1 MQLSI
6 DQQSA
11 ENCGRDTAENDQISR
26 PACGACGILD
36 VWLGIDTTPIVM
48 PAGSATLLPGSFCW
62 RRWATEAGI
71 YTSSH
76 MVAPLY
82 GKV

>member
-11 ENCGRDTAENDQISR
+11 ENCGRNTAENDQISR

-36 VWLGIDTTPIVM
+36 LWLGIDTTPIVM
-48 PAGSATLLPGSFCW
+48 PARSETLPLGSPAGC
-62 RRWATEAGI
+62 RWATEAAI
-71 YTSSH
+71 YASIS